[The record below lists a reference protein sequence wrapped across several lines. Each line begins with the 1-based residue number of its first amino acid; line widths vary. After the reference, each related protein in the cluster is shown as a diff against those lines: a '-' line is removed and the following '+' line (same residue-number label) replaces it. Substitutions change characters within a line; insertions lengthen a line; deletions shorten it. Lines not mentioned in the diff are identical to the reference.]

1 MALVRTT
8 GLDCEVPCSEARSS
22 ASHSAVPS
30 AVLPC
35 CRLDMCQ
42 LTSAC
47 CEALAS
53 ALSVCRSLK
62 SLNLDWISLER
73 AGALVLCEAL
83 SHPDC
88 ALRQLG

>member
-1 MALVRTT
+1 
-8 GLDCEVPCSEARSS
+8 
-22 ASHSAVPS
+22 
-30 AVLPC
+30 
-35 CRLDMCQ
+35 MCQ